1 MTYFSSSLLLSDE
14 DSCFFLYCFLLS
26 DLDFYKYKEFEK
38 EYCISLKWIQYK
50 NFNLIFVKNYAY
62 TCMYW
67 TGGLCVRF
75 DRPLPLVEQRN
86 FHPHCHCQEAD
97 SCCFSFVFPVL
108 VFLECENFSLQQLFG
123 ATVNKNIYFT
133 IFKQLFFTRPFQLS
147 FISLFIYKDTL
158 KLILSELGLNWF
170 ADKAKIYATSHNIL
184 KNSYILNVRQLGPTL
199 PWPWQVSPS

>member
-1 MTYFSSSLLLSDE
+1 MKIPAFSCTVSYYQIWISINIKNLKRNTVLASSEFSTRISTYSLWN
-14 DSCFFLYCFLLS
+14 
-26 DLDFYKYKEFEK
+26 
-38 EYCISLKWIQYK
+38 IIH
-50 NFNLIFVKNYAY
+50 
-62 TCMYW
+62 MYW

-75 DRPLPLVEQRN
+75 DRPLPLMEQHN